1 MTNPRHRTRRLLA
14 LTLAVAGCAGVTACG
29 SANPSAGSAANQ
41 SSSSGAKVRGVGIA
55 FSQCM
60 RTHGVPNFPDQP
72 AGGGGIQ
79 INSGSGIN
87 PFSPAFKAAQQDC
100 RHLLPFGGPGR
111 GQPSAARKE
120 QLVALAQCMRS
131 KGITSFPDPTNSP
144 PSAPPAGGG
153 VAFGGPGGFISIPQ
167 SVMQSP
173 GFQQDASECHFPGGG
188 PPPPGHAGPRSLTV
202 K

>member
-1 MTNPRHRTRRLLA
+1 MTNTRNRTRRLLA
-14 LTLAVAGCAGVTACG
+14 LALAAAGCAGVTACG
-29 SANPSAGSAANQ
+29 SANPSAGSAG
-41 SSSSGAKVRGVGIA
+41 SSSSGSGAKVGSAGIR

-60 RTHGVPNFPDQP
+60 RTHGVPNFPDP
-72 AGGGGIQ
+72 SGSGGGIQ
-79 INSGSGIN
+79 LPAGAN
-87 PFSPAFKAAQQDC
+87 PFSPSFKAAQNAC
-100 RHLLPFGGPGR
+100 HSLMPFGGPGR

-120 QLVALAQCMRS
+120 QLVQLAQCMRS

-144 PSAPPAGGG
+144 PSAPPSGGG

-188 PPPPGHAGPRSLTV
+188 PPPAGHAGPKSLTL